1 MNTESIPFLLF
12 DISISKEHSLK
23 IMSLEH
29 TVNYNLI
36 TTQNRAHKIKIQDT
50 ELRVIPNPFINYF
63 FSISFFSF
71 HFSRRRTD
79 IEMSLPHPK
88 FCTYKSTWSVP
99 SCTSCCTQALCHVI
113 LLGNSCDFI
122 SWPAPSVSNLWRRR
136 FSPASWQQLT
146 ISWSMQTTICC
157 SKEF

>member
-36 TTQNRAHKIKIQDT
+36 TTQNRVDKIKIQDT

-88 FCTYKSTWSVP
+88 LCTYKST
-99 SCTSCCTQALCHVI
+99 
-113 LLGNSCDFI
+113 
-122 SWPAPSVSNLWRRR
+122 
-136 FSPASWQQLT
+136 
-146 ISWSMQTTICC
+146 
-157 SKEF
+157 

>member
-1 MNTESIPFLLF
+1 MF

-36 TTQNRAHKIKIQDT
+36 TTQNRADKIKIQET
-50 ELRVIPNPFINYF
+50 QNLEWSQILLSII

-79 IEMSLPHPK
+79 MEMSLPHPK
-88 FCTYKSTWSVP
+88 LCTYKSTWSVP
-99 SCTSCCTQALCHVI
+99 SCTSCCTQVLCHVI

-136 FSPASWQQLT
+136 LFPASWQQLT